1 MASGRA
7 LDQNVTVDSSCRPA
21 ASAVLA
27 DPVLSDAL
35 RADVRT
41 LTTLLGESISRHE
54 GPQLLS
60 LVERVRRAAPAEVP
74 ELLEGLDRGR
84 AVQLARAFAGY
95 FHVANVVEQAHR
107 ARQLDEQT
115 ARTGGWIATAVQR
128 VASQA
133 TGEQLTAAVGALEV
147 RPVLT
152 AHPTEVARRSTLE
165 KLRTLAL
172 LLAQPWTPRLSA
184 QLAQTVDLLWQT
196 DELRT
201 SRPDPEDEARNAAY
215 YLDELTSTALP
226 EVLADLREALE
237 AVGVSLP
244 LATRPLTFGSWIGG
258 DRDGNPHVTADVTR
272 RVLRLQHEH
281 AVRAV
286 LALVDRLRSELSV
299 SQRVVGSDAELE
311 VALARDALLLPELD
325 PRYLKLNAEE
335 PWRLRLTYV
344 RQRLLNTL
352 DRLAD
357 GQRAEDGR
365 DYLGVPGALRE
376 DLLLVREALVRHGGE
391 LVARGALDDALRVV
405 TANGLHLAALDVREH
420 AGRHHDA
427 IAGLIDPLHEL
438 SMRYDDL
445 TAPQRQAVLTR
456 ELAGRRPLVRSSE
469 AHDSSATSTLATF
482 VTMREAADRYG
493 EQALGTYIVSMTKGA
508 DDVLAAVVLAREA
521 GLVDV
526 HRDIARIGFT
536 PLLETVDELR
546 NADDILG
553 QLLENASYRRLV
565 AARGDLQEVMLGYSD
580 SNKDAGITTSQ
591 WEIYQAQRRLREV
604 AQRHGVRLRFFH
616 GRGGSVGRGGG
627 PTYDALMALPPGS
640 VDGEVKLTEQGEVI
654 SDKYLLP
661 GLARHNLELL
671 VAATLEASVLHRV
684 AHGSEEQLRRWEDV
698 IDGVSWAAQAAYRRL
713 VDDPVLPAY
722 FAASS
727 PVDVLGDLHL
737 GSRPARRSDTSAGL
751 GGLRAIPWVFGW
763 TQSRQIVPGWF
774 GVGTGLRAAREAG
787 HGPELRRMAQEWT
800 FFRTFLSNVEMTLAK
815 TDLDIAREYV
825 DRLVDHDH
833 RHLMELIEQ
842 ERDAAVEELLLVLG
856 QTRLLKGQRALRQTL
871 RVRDGYL
878 APLHHLQVQLLRD
891 KRAGADDP
899 LLQRALLVT
908 VNGIAAGLRN
918 TG

>member
-1 MASGRA
+1 
-7 LDQNVTVDSSCRPA
+7 VTVDSSYRPA
-21 ASAVLA
+21 ASADVPE
-27 DPVLSDAL
+27 PVLSDAL

-41 LTTLLGESISRHE
+41 LTTLLGEAISRHE
-54 GPQLLS
+54 GPELLS
-60 LVERVRRAAPAEVP
+60 LVERVRQAAPAEVP
-74 ELLEGLDRGR
+74 ELLEGLDRER

-107 ARQLDEQT
+107 ARQLDEEA
-115 ARTGGWIATAVQR
+115 ARTGGWIAAAVR
-128 VASQA
+128 RAASQA
-133 TGEQLTAAVGALEV
+133 TREELTAAVGALEV

-152 AHPTEVARRSTLE
+152 AHPTEVARRSTLQ

-172 LLAQPWTPRLSA
+172 LLAQPRTPRVWA
-184 QLAQTVDLLWQT
+184 RLAQTVDLLWQT
-196 DELRT
+196 DEIRT
-201 SRPDPEDEARNAAY
+201 ARPDPEDEARNAAY

-226 EVLADLREALE
+226 DVVAELRDELE
-237 AVGVSLP
+237 AVAVALP
-244 LATRPLTFGSWIGG
+244 LSTRALTFGSWIGG
-258 DRDGNPHVTADVTR
+258 DRDGNPHVTAEVTR

-286 LALVDRLRSELSV
+286 LVLVDQLRSELSV
-299 SQRVVGSDAELE
+299 SQRVVGPDAELDA
-311 VALARDALLLPELD
+311 ALARDALLLPELD
-325 PRYLKLNAEE
+325 PRYLRLNAEE

-357 GQRAEDGR
+357 GRPAEEGR
-365 DYLGVPGALRE
+365 DYLGTPSALRE

-391 LVARGALDDALRVV
+391 LVARGSLDDALRVV
-405 TANGLHLAALDVREH
+405 TANGLHLAVLDVREH

-427 IAGLIDPLHEL
+427 LAVLIDRLHEI

-445 TAPQRQAVLTR
+445 SPPQRQAVLTR

-469 AHDSSATSTLATF
+469 TLDGSAAAVLATF
-482 VTMREAADRYG
+482 VAMREAADRYG
-493 EQALGTYIVSMTKGA
+493 EQALGSYIVSMTKGA
-508 DDVLAAVVLAREA
+508 DDVLGAVVLAREA

-526 HRDIARIGFT
+526 HRDTARIGFT

-546 NADDILG
+546 TAGDIVE
-553 QLLENASYRRLV
+553 QLLEDPSYRRLV
-565 AARGDLQEVMLGYSD
+565 AARGDVQEVMLGYSD

-591 WEIYQAQRRLREV
+591 WEIHQAQRRLREV

-671 VAATLEASVLHRV
+671 VAATLEATVLHRV
-684 AHGSEEQLRRWEDV
+684 ARSSDQQLHRWQEVMDE
-698 IDGVSWAAQAAYRRL
+698 VSSAAHAAYRRL
-713 VDDPVLPAY
+713 VDDPLLPAY

-737 GSRPARRSDTSAGL
+737 GSRPARRPDTSAGL

-774 GVGTGLRAAREAG
+774 GVGSGLRAAREAG
-787 HGPELRRMAQEWT
+787 HGEGLRRMAQEWT

-815 TDLDIAREYV
+815 TDLEIAKGYV
-825 DRLVDHDH
+825 DRLVVAEH
-833 RHLMELIEQ
+833 RHLLELVEQ
-842 ERDAAVEELLLVLG
+842 ERDTTVEELLLVLG
-856 QTRLLKGQRALRQTL
+856 QTRLLEGQRALRQTL
-871 RVRDGYL
+871 RVREAYL

-891 KRAGADDP
+891 QRAGADDP

-908 VNGIAAGLRN
+908 VNGIAAGMRN

>member
-1 MASGRA
+1 VATGGA
-7 LDQNVTVDSSCRPA
+7 PDQNVTVECNRPA
-21 ASAVLA
+21 PSGDVP
-27 DPVLSDAL
+27 DPVLNDAL

-41 LTTLLGESISRHE
+41 LTTLLGAAISRHE
-54 GPQLLS
+54 GPDLLS
-60 LVERVRRAAPAEVP
+60 LVERVRQAAPAEVP
-74 ELLEGLDRGR
+74 ELLEGLDRER

-107 ARQLDEQT
+107 ARQLDEE
-115 ARTGGWIATAVQR
+115 AVRTGGWIAAAVER
-128 VASQA
+128 AASQA
-133 TGEQLTAAVGALEV
+133 TREQISAAVAALEV

-152 AHPTEVARRSTLE
+152 AHPTEVARRSTLQ

-172 LLAQPWTPRLSA
+172 LLAQPRTPRVSA
-184 QLAQTVDLLWQT
+184 RLAQTVDLLWQT
-196 DELRT
+196 DEIRT

-226 EVLADLREALE
+226 EVLAELRDELE
-237 AVGVSLP
+237 AVGVALP
-244 LATRPLTFGSWIGG
+244 LSTRALTFGSWIGG

-272 RVLRLQHEH
+272 RVLRLQHQH

-286 LALVDRLRSELSV
+286 LALVDQLRSDLSV
-299 SQRVVGSDAELE
+299 SQRVVGPDAELDA
-311 VALARDALLLPELD
+311 ALAQDALLLPELD
-325 PRYLKLNAEE
+325 PRYLRLNADE

-357 GQRAEDGR
+357 GRPAEGGR
-365 DYLGVPGALRE
+365 DYLGTPGALRE

-405 TANGLHLAALDVREH
+405 TANGLHLAVLDVREH

-427 IAGLIDPLHEL
+427 LAVLIDRLHEI

-456 ELAGRRPLVRSSE
+456 ELAGRRPLVRSSD
-469 AHDSSATSTLATF
+469 ALDGSAAAVLATF
-482 VTMREAADRYG
+482 VAVREAADRYG

-526 HRDIARIGFT
+526 HRDVARIGFT

-546 NADDILG
+546 TAGDIVE
-553 QLLENASYRRLV
+553 QLLEDRSYRRLV
-565 AARGDLQEVMLGYSD
+565 AVRGDVQEVMLGYSD

-591 WEIYQAQRRLREV
+591 WEIHQAQRRLREV

-671 VAATLEASVLHRV
+671 VAATLEATVLHRV
-684 AHGSEEQLRRWEDV
+684 ARSSDEQLRRWQDV
-698 IDGVSWAAQAAYRRL
+698 MDEVSSAAHAAYRRL
-713 VDDPVLPAY
+713 VDDPLLPAY

-737 GSRPARRSDTSAGL
+737 GSRPARRPDTSAGL
-751 GGLRAIPWVFGW
+751 SGLRAIPWVFGW

-774 GVGTGLRAAREAG
+774 GVGSGLRAAREAG
-787 HGPELRRMAQEWT
+787 RVEELRRMVQEWT

-815 TDLDIAREYV
+815 TDLEIARGYV
-825 DRLVDHDH
+825 DRLVVTEQ
-833 RHLMELIEQ
+833 RHLLDLVEQ
-842 ERDAAVEELLLVLG
+842 ERDTTVEELLRVLG
-856 QTRLLKGQRALRQTL
+856 QTRLLEGQRALRQTL
-871 RVRDGYL
+871 RVRDAYL
-878 APLHHLQVQLLRD
+878 APLHHLQVQLLREQ
-891 KRAGADDP
+891 RAGADDP

-908 VNGIAAGLRN
+908 VNGIAAGMRN